1 MDWTL
6 VKSKLL
12 DEIYLGCKFDKNS
25 EIRKVLETP
34 ESENGEFKIKISKTG
49 ASIKI
54 SMEMLKKVFEA
65 TRENKNKYNKGVLYD
80 LYPKEVDTH
89 SCYVHTVGQ
98 LFEYIGVMNKED
110 KRNFAIIK

>member
-34 ESENGEFKIKISKTG
+34 ESENGEFKIK
-49 ASIKI
+49 
-54 SMEMLKKVFEA
+54 F
-65 TRENKNKYNKGVLYD
+65 
-80 LYPKEVDTH
+80 
-89 SCYVHTVGQ
+89 Q
-98 LFEYIGVMNKED
+98 
-110 KRNFAIIK
+110 